1 MASLIDSLIKDMDK
15 ENSLYNEL
23 YELAKV
29 KTTAIVNSDVEKLQA
44 ILIDEQALISKIDA
58 VESDRI
64 KVVDEI
70 CNILHLPSKDV
81 KVEDVA
87 QMLRKRPLEHNRLQE
102 SYLALKRTVKGL
114 MQINEN
120 NKFLLK
126 ESLEMIEFNINLAR
140 SARVAPQT
148 ANYGKTATESMA
160 DLATVA
166 SFDAKQ

>member
-1 MASLIDSLIKDMDK
+1 MASLIDSLINDMDK

-44 ILIDEQALISKIDA
+44 ILVDEQALISKISA

-70 CNILHLPSKDV
+70 CNILHLSSKDV
-81 KVEDVA
+81 KVEDVV

-102 SYLALKRTVKGL
+102 SYLALKRTVKAL
-114 MQINEN
+114 T
-120 NKFLLK
+120 K
-126 ESLEMIEFNINLAR
+126 
-140 SARVAPQT
+140 
-148 ANYGKTATESMA
+148 
-160 DLATVA
+160 
-166 SFDAKQ
+166 